1 MITIPDDNLD
11 EFQNK
16 KNKSIDD
23 KNTNSN
29 RILSNVNI
37 IPTKL
42 NIEKISKRIDSFG
55 EEISKVNKKHKIS
68 FLDQISSGKNIAD
81 IIYIDGQSSARDS
94 KINADKYKELFGK
107 KVEDIDKLKTKLKK
121 DKEIYKIKRPKRSKS
136 NANRKVEKVEQQCQC
151 NIF

>member
-55 EEISKVNKKHKIS
+55 EEISKVNKKHKVS

-136 NANRKVEKVEQQCQC
+136 NVNRKVEKVEQQCQC

>member
-107 KVEDIDKLKTKLKK
+107 KVEEIDKLKTKLKK

-136 NANRKVEKVEQQCQC
+136 NVNRKVEKVEQQCQC

>member
-16 KNKSIDD
+16 KNISIDD

-55 EEISKVNKKHKIS
+55 EEISKVNKKHKVS

-107 KVEDIDKLKTKLKK
+107 KVEEIDKLKTKLKK

-136 NANRKVEKVEQQCQC
+136 NVNRKVEKVEQQCQC

>member
-1 MITIPDDNLD
+1 MLTIPDDNLD
-11 EFQNK
+11 DFQNK
-16 KNKSIDD
+16 QNISIND

-29 RILSNVNI
+29 RILPNINI
-37 IPTKL
+37 ISTKL

-55 EEISKVNKKHKIS
+55 EEISKVNTKHKVS
-68 FLDQISSGKNIAD
+68 FLDQISSGKKIAD

-136 NANRKVEKVEQQCQC
+136 NVNRKVEKVEQQCQC

>member
-1 MITIPDDNLD
+1 MITIPDDNSD

-55 EEISKVNKKHKIS
+55 EEISKVNKKHKVS

-107 KVEDIDKLKTKLKK
+107 KVEEIDKLKTKLKK

-136 NANRKVEKVEQQCQC
+136 NVNRKVEKVEQQCQC

>member
-1 MITIPDDNLD
+1 MITIPDDNSD

-23 KNTNSN
+23 KNINSN

-136 NANRKVEKVEQQCQC
+136 NVNRKVEKVEQQCQC

>member
-55 EEISKVNKKHKIS
+55 EEISKVNKKHKVS
-68 FLDQISSGKNIAD
+68 FLDQISSGKKIAD

-107 KVEDIDKLKTKLKK
+107 KVEEIDKLKTKLKK
-121 DKEIYKIKRPKRSKS
+121 DKEIYKIKRPKKSKS
-136 NANRKVEKVEQQCQC
+136 NVNRKVEKVEQQCQC

>member
-1 MITIPDDNLD
+1 MITIPDDNSD

-107 KVEDIDKLKTKLKK
+107 KVEEIDKLKTKLKK

-136 NANRKVEKVEQQCQC
+136 NVNRKVEKVEQQCQC

>member
-16 KNKSIDD
+16 KNISIDD

-42 NIEKISKRIDSFG
+42 NIAKRIDSFG

-136 NANRKVEKVEQQCQC
+136 NVNRKVEKVEQQCQC

>member
-55 EEISKVNKKHKIS
+55 EEISKVNKKHKVS
-68 FLDQISSGKNIAD
+68 FLDQISSGKKIAD

-136 NANRKVEKVEQQCQC
+136 NVNRKVEKVEQQCQC

>member
-16 KNKSIDD
+16 KNISIDD

-37 IPTKL
+37 IPPKL

-107 KVEDIDKLKTKLKK
+107 KVENIDKLKTKLKK

-136 NANRKVEKVEQQCQC
+136 NVNRKVEKVEQQCQC

>member
-16 KNKSIDD
+16 KNISIDD

-136 NANRKVEKVEQQCQC
+136 NVNRKVEKVEQQCQC

>member
-16 KNKSIDD
+16 KNISIDD

-68 FLDQISSGKNIAD
+68 FLDQISSGKKIAD

-136 NANRKVEKVEQQCQC
+136 NVNRKVEKVEQQCQC

>member
-16 KNKSIDD
+16 KNISIDD

-94 KINADKYKELFGK
+94 KISADKYKELFGK

-136 NANRKVEKVEQQCQC
+136 NVNRKVEKVEQQCQC

>member
-107 KVEDIDKLKTKLKK
+107 KVEEIDKLKTKLKK
-121 DKEIYKIKRPKRSKS
+121 DKKIYKIKRPKRSKS
-136 NANRKVEKVEQQCQC
+136 NVNRKVEKVEQQCQC

>member
-107 KVEDIDKLKTKLKK
+107 KLEDIDKLKTKLKK

-136 NANRKVEKVEQQCQC
+136 NVNRKVEKVEQQCQC

>member
-16 KNKSIDD
+16 KNISIDD

-55 EEISKVNKKHKIS
+55 EEISKVNKKHKVS

-136 NANRKVEKVEQQCQC
+136 NVNRKVEKVEQQCQC

>member
-68 FLDQISSGKNIAD
+68 FLDQVSSGKNIAD

-136 NANRKVEKVEQQCQC
+136 NVNRKVEKVEQQCQC

>member
-136 NANRKVEKVEQQCQC
+136 NVNRKVEKVEQQCQC

>member
-16 KNKSIDD
+16 KNISIDD

-81 IIYIDGQSSARDS
+81 IIYIDGQSSARDC

-136 NANRKVEKVEQQCQC
+136 NVNRKVEKVEQQCQC

>member
-1 MITIPDDNLD
+1 MTTIPDDNLD

-16 KNKSIDD
+16 KNISIDD

-136 NANRKVEKVEQQCQC
+136 NVNRKVEKVEQQCQC

>member
-68 FLDQISSGKNIAD
+68 FLDQISSGKKIAD

-136 NANRKVEKVEQQCQC
+136 NVNRKVEKVEQQCQC

>member
-29 RILSNVNI
+29 RILSNINI

-136 NANRKVEKVEQQCQC
+136 NVNRKVEKVEQQCQC

>member
-1 MITIPDDNLD
+1 MLTIPDDNLD

-136 NANRKVEKVEQQCQC
+136 NVNRKVEKVEQQCQC

>member
-16 KNKSIDD
+16 KNISIDD

-107 KVEDIDKLKTKLKK
+107 KLEDIDKLKTKLKK

-136 NANRKVEKVEQQCQC
+136 NVNRKVEKVEQQCQC
-151 NIF
+151 NFF

>member
-68 FLDQISSGKNIAD
+68 FLDQISSGKKIAD

-107 KVEDIDKLKTKLKK
+107 KVEEIDKLKTKLKK

-136 NANRKVEKVEQQCQC
+136 NVNRKVEKVEQQCQC

>member
-1 MITIPDDNLD
+1 MITIPDDNSD

-68 FLDQISSGKNIAD
+68 FLDQISSGKKIAD

-94 KINADKYKELFGK
+94 KINADKYKKLFGK

-136 NANRKVEKVEQQCQC
+136 NVNRKVEKVEQQCQC

>member
-16 KNKSIDD
+16 KNISIDD

-37 IPTKL
+37 IPKKL

-94 KINADKYKELFGK
+94 KINADKYK
-107 KVEDIDKLKTKLKK
+107 DKLKTKLKK

-136 NANRKVEKVEQQCQC
+136 NVNRKVEKVEQQCQC